1 MSQLNSIAVSFQR
14 DDLKE
19 QAATTATALAIPLLE
34 QSQSIT
40 SYKYL
45 LVYSEDDSGYAL
57 ELHFPTENLNPVKVD
72 FNNQQL
78 LYRQKFGGGR
88 QQAIAKA
95 VGLKRGYVPNLL
107 DGTAGL
113 GKDAFI
119 LASLNCNVTMCER
132 NAVIH
137 ALLADGLRRLQSG
150 KIANEHNPTRLLLN
164 FGKTQ
169 DYLKTTHRNIDVI
182 YLDPMYP
189 HRTKSAL
196 VKKEMRI
203 LRNLVGDDN
212 DFDNVLEAALKTASQ
227 RVVIKRPKTAPPIGP
242 IAPSHSIESKKTR
255 FDVYITKQTN

>member
-1 MSQLNSIAVSFQR
+1 MMSQLNSIAVCFLQ

-19 QAATTATALAIPLLE
+19 HAVTTAAQLEIPLLNE
-34 QSQSIT
+34 APPAT
-40 SYKYL
+40 DYRYL
-45 LVYSEDDSGYAL
+45 LVYSANDSGYAL
-57 ELHFPTENLNPVKVD
+57 ELHFPAENLNPVKVD
-72 FNNQQL
+72 FNDQQL

-95 VGLKRGYVPNLL
+95 VGLKRGYIPNLL

-119 LASLNCNVTMCER
+119 LTSLNCNVTMCER
-132 NAVIH
+132 HPIIH

-150 KIANEHNPTRLLLN
+150 QSGHNPPRLLLH
-164 FGKTQ
+164 FERTQ
-169 DYLKTTHRNIDVI
+169 DYLKNSPQGIDVI

-196 VKKEMRI
+196 VKKEMRV
-203 LRNLVGDDN
+203 LRNLVGDDT
-212 DFDNVLEAALKTASQ
+212 DFDSVLETALKTAGQ
-227 RVVIKRPKTAPPIGP
+227 RVVVKRPKTAAPIGP

-255 FDVYITKQTN
+255 FDVYVTKQAN